1 MGFLDIFKDILSK
14 QKKSLETSDITI
26 YDMNNKSLDFQ
37 RIDIDL
43 LKSEN
48 IKIEYFESNHNASLL
63 LIKIIGKILDGSNGS
78 FDCDYI
84 GQKIGL
90 SLISTTFTEVILDLQ
105 ELEYK
110 FGNSIINAFM
120 PLQNIKIGEEN
131 YTTAYILSDKN
142 KFGLST
148 LWCFDIDNPRE
159 PIFYNL
165 EDGLKYIEKQYN

>member
-1 MGFLDIFKDILSK
+1 MGFFNIFKNKFSN
-14 QKKSLETSDITI
+14 QKTSLGTSETKVNN
-26 YDMNNKSLDFQ
+26 MNNKSSDFQ
-37 RIDIDL
+37 KIDIDL

-48 IKIEYFESNHNASLL
+48 VKIEYFESNLNASLL
-63 LIKIIGKILDGSNGS
+63 LIKIKGKILDGSKGS
-78 FDCDYI
+78 LDCNFI

-90 SLISTTFTEVILDLQ
+90 SLISTTFTAVILDLK

-110 FGNSIINAFM
+110 FGNSIIDAFI
-120 PLQNIKIGEEN
+120 PLQNVKIGEEN
-131 YTTAYILSDKN
+131 YTTAFILSDKN

-165 EDGLKYIEKQYN
+165 EDGLKYIEKHYN